1 MLGLDKG
8 FLDRIVEYLFFVGII
23 WMIWIFLG
31 GRYMCFW
38 YDIGKFWEIFCYI
51 IVMDYK
57 YCFFLNICLLL
68 VVLVFRIYGCMMV
81 GN

>member
-23 WMIWIFLG
+23 RTIRIFLG
-31 GRYMCFW
+31 GRYTRFW

-51 IVMDYK
+51 IAIDYK
-57 YCFFLNICLLL
+57 YRFFLNICLLRSS
-68 VVLVFRIYGCMMV
+68 FSF
-81 GN
+81 